1 MNDPIDHSEGP
12 SEHPRDDV
20 GPDSDSKSPT
30 PPGDQPE
37 KLPSGSGSG
46 ARKSAPKRGAAK
58 PAAGKP
64 GAADAT
70 GEAAGADD
78 ARADGDEAGAEG
90 AEEGAAPVKDDL
102 AGNPDTPVP
111 SLDELRAA
119 LAWAFTGEEVESSV
133 LDVYARHARMMLET
147 NRVLNLTAVIDAR
160 EVAAKHYLDS
170 WRVTR
175 LVPLYGK
182 SVLDLGSGAGFPG
195 LPVAVGEREAR
206 VVLLDS
212 TQKRVTFMQQS
223 IAELGLKNVT
233 AVWDRAEEHLARNN
247 YHVVLVRA
255 VSSVRENVR
264 LLRKVRH
271 SHRDLVM
278 LKGPSWSREVRAG
291 EREAERLG
299 FKLDTVWEHKLPG
312 DMGDRA
318 ILVYRAPGGQGS

>member
-1 MNDPIDHSEGP
+1 MNHPIDRSEGQ
-12 SEHPRDDV
+12 SDDV
-20 GPDSDSKSPT
+20 APDSDPTSPT
-30 PPGDQPE
+30 PPGD
-37 KLPSGSGSG
+37 LPSKPAAGSGPGSK
-46 ARKSAPKRGAAK
+46 KSAPKKAGAR
-58 PAAGKP
+58 PSAGRP
-64 GAADAT
+64 GPADAAS
-70 GEAAGADD
+70 ESAGAGD
-78 ARADGDEAGAEG
+78 ARADGDESGAEG

-133 LDVYARHARMMLET
+133 LDIYARHARLMLET

-312 DMGDRA
+312 EMGDRA